1 MKNLSVVLNV
11 ILVIA
16 VAYLFYAQFSGGT
29 EVKEIES
36 KGEMPVAFDEVSI
49 AYVNSDSL
57 LANYKLTEEIAN
69 KLAEKQ
75 GKFEKEYQNRAEGLQ
90 SEINDFQR
98 TAANLTVA
106 QGKAL
111 EENLMKKQ
119 QNLMRYQ
126 ESLSTQLRQEE
137 AKLNE
142 DLYDRVSAFLKDY
155 GKQHD
160 LQLVLTYSRGSGVL
174 YANDGLDISKQVIDG
189 LNKEYEASKSG
200 SDENEKSTETPD

>member
-1 MKNLSVVLNV
+1 MKNVSIVLNV
-11 ILVIA
+11 ILVVA
-16 VAYLFYAQFSGGT
+16 VAFLFYLQFSDKT
-29 EVKEIES
+29 EIKEVS
-36 KGEMPVAFDEVSI
+36 SDGNLPVAFDEVSI

-57 LANYKLTEEIAN
+57 LSNYKLTEEIAN

-75 GKFEKEYQNRAEGLQ
+75 GKFEREYQSRAEGLQ
-90 SEINDFQR
+90 NEISDFQR

-142 DLYDRVSAFLKDY
+142 ELYDNVSKFLKEY
-155 GKQHD
+155 GKEND

-174 YANDGLDISKQVIDG
+174 YANEGLDISTQVISG
-189 LNKEYEASKSG
+189 LNEAYASKAN
-200 SDENEKSTETPD
+200 DEATEELPD

>member
-1 MKNLSVVLNV
+1 MKNVSVVLNV

-16 VAYLFYAQFSGGT
+16 VAFLFYMQFAGDS
-29 EVKEIES
+29 KEIQTDKADEQS
-36 KGEMPVAFDEVSI
+36 VSYDNVAI

-57 LANYKLTEEIAN
+57 LTNYKLTEEIAE

-75 GKFEKEYQNRAEGLQ
+75 GKFENEYQNRAEGLQ

-98 TAANLTVA
+98 TASNLTVA

-111 EENLMKKQ
+111 EEGLMKKQ

-126 ESLSTQLRQEE
+126 ENLNMQLRQEE

-142 DLYDRVSAFLKDY
+142 ELYEKVSAFLKDY
-155 GKQHD
+155 GNEHD
-160 LQLVLTYSRGSGVL
+160 LQLVLTYARGSGVL
-174 YANDGLDISKQVIDG
+174 YANEGLDISNKVIEG
-189 LNKEYEASKSG
+189 LNKEYEAGKA
-200 SDENEKSTETPD
+200 NTPD

>member
-1 MKNLSVVLNV
+1 MKNVSAILNV

-16 VAYLFYAQFSGGT
+16 VAFLFYKQFAGDTKVEAISNT
-29 EVKEIES
+29 
-36 KGEMPVAFDEVSI
+36 GENSISFDNVAI
-49 AYVNSDSL
+49 AYVDSDSL

-75 GKFEKEYQNRAEGLQ
+75 SKFEKEYQNRADGLQ

-98 TAANLTVA
+98 TASNLTMA

-111 EENLMKKQ
+111 EESLMKKQ

-126 ESLSTQLRQEE
+126 ESLNMQLRQEE

-142 DLYDRVSAFLKDY
+142 DLYDNVSAFLKEY
-155 GKQHD
+155 GKKND

-174 YANDGLDISKQVIDG
+174 YANQGLDISKAVIEG
-189 LNKEYEASKSG
+189 LNKEYEA
-200 SDENEKSTETPD
+200 EKANVPD